1 MAVKDL
7 KRFQRRRLKE
17 RKNKIH
23 AVFAKCFVN
32 KIPFCDLPAFVNSSV
47 SVFISVSVMIRCC
60 FRIGIIPK
68 ESDKLFYSVGWFLW
82 VLFLSACISVDS
94 SRFWIM
100 CSNLSA
106 NR

>member
-17 RKNKIH
+17 CKKIH

-32 KIPFCDLPAFVNSSV
+32 KIMFCDLLAFVNSSV
-47 SVFISVSVMIRCC
+47 SMFISVSVMILCC
-60 FRIGIIPK
+60 FRNGIIPK
-68 ESDKLFYSVGWFLW
+68 ESDKLFYSVGWFVF
-82 VLFLSACISVDS
+82 VLFLSACISADS
-94 SRFWIM
+94 SHFWIM